1 MQILNLQSLFTIS
14 NLDVSLIISY
24 FLTNGYTSFGLVGV
38 EKQMFETIVGG
49 CLTEDPDIK

>member
-14 NLDVSLIISY
+14 NLDVSLIISC

-38 EKQMFETIVGG
+38 VKQMFQTIVGG
-49 CLTEDPDIK
+49 CLTEDSDIK